1 MHRICG
7 KRIPEGKKRGQRP
20 QPDWRKNRCHG
31 AEHSCISS
39 VSLSPS
45 RSLSLSLSRFFS
57 SLCRSNGHG
66 EDSEAGGIRARVS
79 EGASLWGCF
88 MGMLSISNCFL
99 ECTKEKRKNHIK
111 TFLHYNHI
119 TPPKLPNNRIS
130 STQPKPTTTYP
141 QWKLRSFD
149 NMVDFE
155 LVCKG
160 TCKYCKKNWL
170 SNFHIV

>member
-1 MHRICG
+1 MPWSRTLLHFLC
-7 KRIPEGKKRGQRP
+7 
-20 QPDWRKNRCHG
+20 
-31 AEHSCISS
+31 
-39 VSLSPS
+39 VSLS
-45 RSLSLSLSRFFS
+45 LSLFVSLSRFFS

-66 EDSEAGGIRARVS
+66 KDSEAGGITARVS

-99 ECTKEKRKNHIK
+99 ECTKEKKKNHIK